1 MVKNISKTAVIV
13 WRQILEEL
21 EKVAKARLAA
31 SEIYYEKCAEPA
43 KPLKNAKVQCL
54 KKLVSQL
61 SLIQSEVAQSVLEMT
76 KAHKI
81 YIADETQTNDAKQ
94 KAMEA
99 DEKLKRKSVG
109 FFKSMTSL
117 QRNCSKLTTRY
128 EQCATKSTASRNEYL
143 LCQSAA
149 NAHQIR
155 YYSVDLPE
163 LMKALDGEVYERIQ
177 DYFTIHTSTSAEVS
191 AIETNCF
198 QKLSHEAEKIS
209 RNYNLQCFL
218 HESNVFTDLLQYQ
231 FEPCCNDQVIKL
243 SQEYGAS
250 HQLEKEARK
259 WATKI
264 SKETK
269 AIREHIK
276 TMKALQNQLKSDVS
290 GGAGTEKSDSAG
302 QDTESQLEE
311 LKQNMRR
318 AETAKMKAE
327 ARIELLRN
335 IGINVDEWL
344 TNAQTD
350 SLAAEPDAVSR
361 TPSQASVR
369 TESSSG
375 PTEEPEATYTHFDD
389 DDDYVEEVAEI
400 EQVSMSP
407 AIQSSSS
414 SRQYPIYAQ
423 ALYTFQ
429 ATNSDELGLEEN
441 ESIEVIG
448 DGDGDGWVQAK
459 DSQGQIGFIP
469 ESYVRFLE
477 DGEQPSM
484 QPTTTASMETYDPS
498 SSLDMPSMSSP
509 PHAALSTPDLPPA
522 PDIPPATDLTAEE
535 IRAAGQDNNDMP
547 PPPDFT
553 MTNHMEPPSDV
564 SHYDVASSFSSG
576 DLEVQQ
582 ATAQTTSEIPAVPNL
597 PLIPN
602 DGEIWARALYDY
614 EGNTDDELS
623 FTEGTYIRIIRK
635 DENGIDDGFWQGEIE
650 GEIGVFPS
658 LVVEELVE
666 NGEPEQDLLTPVKG
680 GPPDF
685 APPPPVMVTLP
696 TPDRLT
702 PPSLSNGQ
710 AKTDDSTSTTTTT
723 TTTTTAST
731 GEQVSEPKECE
742 KPPTSDIEG
751 SSDSAA
757 ASEET
762 KDVNAVAETEVVDA
776 EQSKTTDSSK
786 PEESTKQTSGSL
798 DQVESAVESD
808 LPDQQQNL
816 DSKPGSLDQ
825 SQDKAEPIGDTESLE
840 KTESSSKTKSANGT
854 ESSEQA
860 TSVKDS
866 SSVDKPSLHE
876 ETSADSKTHGEDS
889 QTFKSSD
896 EFGQP
901 IENNVS
907 NAVTDDDSMKTHDD
921 NIVATLPAVSSEPS
935 VEPKKEEVEGEKE
948 RVMEKGEEHEEEK
961 PEEGAEMKKPADD
974 GEQDVKK
981 EEVKDENVEDNTEM
995 DILL

>member
-1 MVKNISKTAVIV
+1 MQPPPRKVKHAAALKLIHTEQLQKLQSKHQQEVELLEDIRIFSQKRSAIEKEYAQSLLKLTSSLLKKDIVLPPDIPSEDGKEHKQSIGRTAVIV

-375 PTEEPEATYTHFDD
+375 
-389 DDDYVEEVAEI
+389 
-400 EQVSMSP
+400 
-407 AIQSSSS
+407 
-414 SRQYPIYAQ
+414 
-423 ALYTFQ
+423 
-429 ATNSDELGLEEN
+429 
-441 ESIEVIG
+441 
-448 DGDGDGWVQAK
+448 AK

-889 QTFKSSD
+889 
-896 EFGQP
+896 
-901 IENNVS
+901 
-907 NAVTDDDSMKTHDD
+907 THPM
-921 NIVATLPAVSSEPS
+921 I
-935 VEPKKEEVEGEKE
+935 
-948 RVMEKGEEHEEEK
+948 
-961 PEEGAEMKKPADD
+961 
-974 GEQDVKK
+974 
-981 EEVKDENVEDNTEM
+981 
-995 DILL
+995 

>member
-1 MVKNISKTAVIV
+1 MQPPPRKVKHAAALKLIHTEQLQKLQSKHQQEVELLEDIRIFSQKRSAIEKEYAQSLLKLTSSLLKKDIVLPPDIPSEDGKEHKTAVIV

-250 HQLEKEARK
+250 HQLQKEARK
-259 WATKI
+259 WAAKI

-269 AIREHIK
+269 TIREHLK
-276 TMKALQNQLKSDVS
+276 TMKTLQNQLKSDVS

-344 TNAQTD
+344 TNAQID

-361 TPSQASVR
+361 TPSQAS
-369 TESSSG
+369 
-375 PTEEPEATYTHFDD
+375 
-389 DDDYVEEVAEI
+389 
-400 EQVSMSP
+400 
-407 AIQSSSS
+407 
-414 SRQYPIYAQ
+414 
-423 ALYTFQ
+423 
-429 ATNSDELGLEEN
+429 
-441 ESIEVIG
+441 
-448 DGDGDGWVQAK
+448 AK

-564 SHYDVASSFSSG
+564 THYDVASSFSSG

-658 LVVEELVE
+658 LVVEELIE

-742 KPPTSDIEG
+742 KPPTSDIED

-808 LPDQQQNL
+808 LSDQQQNL

-825 SQDKAEPIGDTESLE
+825 SQDKAESIGDTESLE
-840 KTESSSKTKSANGT
+840 KTESSSKTKSANES

-860 TSVKDS
+860 TSLKDS
-866 SSVDKPSLHE
+866 SSLDKSSLYE
-876 ETSADSKTHGEDS
+876 ETSTDSKTHGEDS

-901 IENNVS
+901 IENNLP

-935 VEPKKEEVEGEKE
+935 VEPKKEEVEGEKG

-974 GEQDVKK
+974 GEQDIKK
-981 EEVKDENVEDNTEM
+981 EEIKDENVEDNTEM